1 MEMAGSEWLAR
12 LAAIVLID
20 LLLAGDNAV
29 VIALAARRLPP
40 RLQKKAVW
48 AGTAGAI
55 LARIVL
61 VFFALQLLKIPGLLV
76 VGGLV
81 LYWVAWRLLAKEEGG
96 EDSNPAAETF
106 WAAMRTIVVAD
117 VVMGLDN
124 ILAIAGASKGDW
136 GLVIFGFALSIP
148 IMVGGSMLILKLMQK
163 APWLAA
169 VGCGL
174 LAIIA
179 GRMILDDNWLR
190 EQWRGDWP
198 ILLEW
203 GVIAASAAVFTAA
216 AILWTRRRARALIAL
231 LAKCALNS
239 PRRLLMPQFF
249 CAKELAE

>member
-96 EDSNPAAETF
+96 EDSSPAAETF

-198 ILLEW
+198 LLLEW
-203 GVIAASAAVFTAA
+203 GAIAASAAVFTAA
-216 AILWTRRRARALIAL
+216 AILWTRRRARA
-231 LAKCALNS
+231 
-239 PRRLLMPQFF
+239 
-249 CAKELAE
+249 